1 MSIQSLYVRSAGRYV
16 ILKVQDNV
24 FYMPHFKGSTMAF
37 CKENDQMHWRAVIS
51 VMKRKTLPSY
61 NCLNISVPYKL
72 VLKVDV
78 FHSVLCSS
86 VFSGLWLD
94 GNLFWSFM
102 H

>member
-1 MSIQSLYVRSAGRYV
+1 MAFTLMSIQSLYVRSAGRYV

-24 FYMPHFKGSTMAF
+24 FYMPHFTGCTVAV

-51 VMKRKTLPSY
+51 MMKRETLPSY

-72 VLKVDV
+72 VLEVDV
-78 FHSVLCSS
+78 FDASLMEI
-86 VFSGLWLD
+86 F
-94 GNLFWSFM
+94 FWSFM